1 MPFPRSLAI
10 LRLGT
15 AAAAWA
21 AALPGPSAETI
32 TLRGFDRLLVG
43 VDRQFDIPPLNG

>member
-15 AAAAWA
+15 AAAD
-21 AALPGPSAETI
+21 LPAPSAETI
-32 TLRGFDRLLVG
+32 TLRGFDPFLVG
-43 VDRQFDIPPLNG
+43 VDRQFDIPPLNGWHR